1 MITLRVAIG
10 AEEARRTILKR
21 EPASET
27 ELGEAG
33 RELTRAVFGE
43 DLTAQQVVHRVIADV
58 RREGDAAVRRYCE
71 AFDGGANDPFEIPQV
86 EIEAALS
93 EIDQELREAL
103 EFAAGRVRKYHEG
116 QLRRVLAS
124 YVDEGLG
131 VQVRAIETVGL
142 YAPGTATMYPSSV
155 IHTIVPA
162 KVAGVK
168 SAVLVSPAG
177 RDGRIPAVKLAA
189 AAISGADRVFV
200 ASGAQAIAALAY
212 GTESFPRVDKICG
225 PGNIF
230 VTLAK
235 RAVFGDVGIDSLYG
249 PTETVVVADET
260 ADAALCAVDL
270 IAQAEHDELASPIF
284 ITNSRELLDRVD
296 AELDARL
303 STLPRGAIAR
313 AAFAN
318 RGGGVLAATIE
329 EAVELASEYAPEH
342 LCILAKDVKRLAPLA
357 KNAGG
362 LFLGEGSPEAIGD
375 YTAGPSHVM
384 PTGGA
389 ARFASPLSVQDFLK
403 FSTVIDLTQ
412 DGVFDLGPAGAIIAK
427 AEGFHGHA
435 RAIEERLP
443 K

>member
-1 MITLRVAIG
+1 MTLRIAHG
-10 AEEARRTILKR
+10 ADEARRTILKR
-21 EPASET
+21 QTASEP
-27 ELGEAG
+27 ELGETGKA
-33 RELTRAVFGE
+33 LTRSVFGE
-43 DLTAQQVVHRVIADV
+43 ELSAAAAIQKIIRDV
-58 RREGDAAVRRYCE
+58 RTEGDAAVRRYCE
-71 AFDGGANDPFEIPQV
+71 AFDGGANDPFEITKS
-86 EIEAALS
+86 EIEAS
-93 EIDQELREAL
+93 VDQIEPELRDAL
-103 EFAAGRVRKYHEG
+103 EFAAGRVRRYHEG
-116 QLRRVLAS
+116 QLKRTLAS
-124 YVDEGLG
+124 YIDEGLG
-131 VQVRAIETVGL
+131 VQVRPIETVGL
-142 YAPGTATMYPSSV
+142 YAPGTAAVYPSSV

-162 KVAGVK
+162 KVAGVN
-168 SAVLVSPAG
+168 SAVLVSPAA

-200 ASGAQAIAALAY
+200 ASGAQAVAALAY

-270 IAQAEHDELASPIF
+270 IAQAEHDEIASPIF
-284 ITNSRELLDRVD
+284 ITSSQELLDKV
-296 AELDARL
+296 ELELEARL
-303 STLPRGAIAR
+303 ASLPRGEIAR

-318 RGGGVLAATIE
+318 RGGAVLAASIE
-329 EAVELASEYAPEH
+329 EAVELASEYGPEH
-342 LCILAKDVKRLAPLA
+342 MCILAKDARRLIPLA

-362 LFLGEGSPEAIGD
+362 IFIGEGSPEAIGD

-403 FSTVIDLTQ
+403 FSSVIDLTSE
-412 DGVFDLGPAGAIIAK
+412 GVFDLGPAGAIIAK
-427 AEGFHGHA
+427 AEGLHGHA
-435 RAIEERLP
+435 HAIEERLP
-443 K
+443 R

>member
-1 MITLRVAIG
+1 MTLRIAYG

-21 EPASET
+21 QTASEP

-33 RELTRAVFGE
+33 KALTRTVFGE
-43 DLTAQQVVHRVIADV
+43 DLSAAAAVQRIIRDV
-58 RREGDAAVRRYCE
+58 RNEGDAAVRRYCE
-71 AFDGGANDPFEIPQV
+71 AFDGGANDPFEIP
-86 EIEAALS
+86 AS
-93 EIDQELREAL
+93 EIDAAWHSIEPELREAL
-103 EFAAGRVRKYHEG
+103 EFAAGRVRRYHEG
-116 QLRRVLAS
+116 QLKRVLAS
-124 YVDEGLG
+124 YIDDGLG
-131 VQVRAIETVGL
+131 VQVRPIETVGL
-142 YAPGTATMYPSSV
+142 YAPGTVAVYPSSV

-168 SAVLVSPAG
+168 SAVLVSPAA
-177 RDGRIPAVKLAA
+177 RDGKIPAIKLAA
-189 AAISGADRVFV
+189 AAISGADRVFA
-200 ASGAQAIAALAY
+200 ASGAQAVAALAY

-260 ADAALCAVDL
+260 ADPGLCAVDL
-270 IAQAEHDELASPIF
+270 IAQAEHDEIASPIF
-284 ITNSRELLDRVD
+284 ITSSQQLLDKV
-296 AELDARL
+296 AVELETRL
-303 STLPRGAIAR
+303 ATLPRGETAR

-318 RGGGVLAATIE
+318 RGGAVLASSIE
-329 EAVELASEYAPEH
+329 EAVELASEYGPEH
-342 LCILAKDVKRLAPLA
+342 MCILAKDARRLMPLV

-362 LFLGEGSPEAIGD
+362 IFLGDGSPEAIGD

-403 FSTVIDLTQ
+403 FSSVIDLTS

-427 AEGFHGHA
+427 AEGLHGHA

-443 K
+443 R

>member
-1 MITLRVAIG
+1 
-10 AEEARRTILKR
+10 
-21 EPASET
+21 
-27 ELGEAG
+27 
-33 RELTRAVFGE
+33 
-43 DLTAQQVVHRVIADV
+43 
-58 RREGDAAVRRYCE
+58 
-71 AFDGGANDPFEIPQV
+71 NDPFEIP
-86 EIEAALS
+86 AS
-93 EIDQELREAL
+93 EIDAAWHSIEPELREAL
-103 EFAAGRVRKYHEG
+103 EFAAGRVRRYHEG
-116 QLRRVLAS
+116 QLKRVLAS
-124 YVDEGLG
+124 YIDDGLG
-131 VQVRAIETVGL
+131 VQVRPIETVGL
-142 YAPGTATMYPSSV
+142 YAPGTVAVYPSSV

-168 SAVLVSPAG
+168 SAVLVSPAA
-177 RDGRIPAVKLAA
+177 RDGKIPAIKLAA
-189 AAISGADRVFV
+189 AAISGADRVFA
-200 ASGAQAIAALAY
+200 ASGAQAVAALAY

-260 ADAALCAVDL
+260 ADPGLCAVDL
-270 IAQAEHDELASPIF
+270 IAQAEHDEIASPIF
-284 ITNSRELLDRVD
+284 ITSSQQLLDKV
-296 AELDARL
+296 AVELETRL
-303 STLPRGAIAR
+303 ATLPRGETAR

-318 RGGGVLAATIE
+318 RGGAVLASSIE
-329 EAVELASEYAPEH
+329 EAVELASEYGPEH
-342 LCILAKDVKRLAPLA
+342 MCILAKDARRLMPLV

-362 LFLGEGSPEAIGD
+362 IFLGDGSPEAIGD

-403 FSTVIDLTQ
+403 FSSVIDLTS

-427 AEGFHGHA
+427 AEGLHGHA

-443 K
+443 R

>member
-1 MITLRVAIG
+1 MTLRIAHG
-10 AEEARRTILKR
+10 ADEARRTILKR
-21 EPASET
+21 QTASEP
-27 ELGEAG
+27 ELGDTGKA
-33 RELTRAVFGE
+33 LTRSVFGE
-43 DLTAQQVVHRVIADV
+43 ELSAAAAVQKIIRDV
-58 RREGDAAVRRYCE
+58 RTEGDAAVRRYCE
-71 AFDGGANDPFEIPQV
+71 AFDGGANDPFEIPQS
-86 EIEAALS
+86 EIEAS
-93 EIDQELREAL
+93 VDQIEPELRDAL
-103 EFAAGRVRKYHEG
+103 EFAAGRVRRYHEG
-116 QLRRVLAS
+116 QLKRTLAS
-124 YVDEGLG
+124 YIDEGLG
-131 VQVRAIETVGL
+131 VQVRPIETVGL
-142 YAPGTATMYPSSV
+142 YAPGTAAVYPSSV

-162 KVAGVK
+162 KVAGVN
-168 SAVLVSPAG
+168 SAVLVSPAA

-200 ASGAQAIAALAY
+200 ASGAQAVAALAY

-270 IAQAEHDELASPIF
+270 IAQAEHDEIASPLF
-284 ITNSRELLDRVD
+284 ITSSQELLDKVE
-296 AELDARL
+296 AELEARL
-303 STLPRGAIAR
+303 ASLPRGEIAR

-318 RGGGVLAATIE
+318 RGGAVLAASIE
-329 EAVELASEYAPEH
+329 EAVELASEYGPEH
-342 LCILAKDVKRLAPLA
+342 MCILAKDARRLIPLA

-362 LFLGEGSPEAIGD
+362 IFIGEGSPEAIGD

-403 FSTVIDLTQ
+403 FSSVIDLTSE
-412 DGVFDLGPAGAIIAK
+412 GVFDLGPAGAIIAK
-427 AEGFHGHA
+427 AEGLHGHA

-443 K
+443 R